1 MLKHW
6 RSQAG
11 SGCTYL
17 PSPESESTWGLGAQL
32 IFIKSHHRDCIN
44 LIWAFNI
51 FFRQSVTKLLSQP
64 HLRAAKTMLIL
75 KASALGIQISFNSSR
90 ESLRRAC
97 LRKVFSRLQSWK
109 SFLGITCGKFSISEY
124 PETGEEDNNGKYQ
137 FHTSSFSSSSHHWPW
152 KRSSVQMMSSM
163 EWSVPLVHALSLIL
177 FLLLYLARRAKLF
190 QDTLSASRSTN
201 KISVKMVYRHDYNV
215 KIICYRSCH
224 I

>member
-124 PETGEEDNNGKYQ
+124 PETGEEDNNGSTSFTPVHSAPVHITGHENAVQ
-137 FHTSSFSSSSHHWPW
+137 CRWWAPWNDLFRFFMLSLWSCFSSF
-152 KRSSVQMMSSM
+152 
-163 EWSVPLVHALSLIL
+163 I
-177 FLLLYLARRAKLF
+177 
-190 QDTLSASRSTN
+190 
-201 KISVKMVYRHDYNV
+201 
-215 KIICYRSCH
+215 
-224 I
+224 

>member
-11 SGCTYL
+11 SGCSYL

-32 IFIKSHHRDCIN
+32 IFIKNHHRDCIN

-64 HLRAAKTMLIL
+64 HLRAAKMMLIL

-109 SFLGITCGKFSISEY
+109 SFLGITCGKFSVSEY

-137 FHTSSFSSSSHHWPW
+137 FHTSSFSSSSHPWPW
-152 KRSSVQMMSSM
+152 KRSSVQMMSSI
-163 EWSVPLVHALSLIL
+163 EWCVPFLHALSDPV
-177 FLLLYLARRAKLF
+177 LLPHLARRAKLF

-201 KISVKMVYRHDYNV
+201 KISVKMVYGHEHNV
-215 KIICYRSCH
+215 EVICYRSCH